1 MKQNILYIIL
11 GICLVI
17 IFILLTIISNPHK
30 YNTRLEIKHPLN
42 KNKMAINKSNN
53 YSGYDM
59 HNDIDIDNAYYYD
72 GYSYEPS
79 RWWNNLWNDKKS
91 NIYNRQDNYDRHDG
105 LDMNNRYVNNNN
117 IHINTQPKHQNTQL
131 QSQLQTQLQPIENVK
146 SINNISQPV
155 ISLVKPLSNNDSP
168 LPILTSSSPIMPEEV
183 SMPPM
188 SQMCS
193 SENVIQTI
201 STFTSD
207 IPSSYQ
213 TGYVSNFD
221 YKGSD
226 FKNQK
231 PYPID
236 MMASESIYL
245 QPNTPTNRIIIP
257 PVVMENLNSNCK

>member
-17 IFILLTIISNPHK
+17 IFILLTILSKPHK
-30 YNTRLEIKHPLN
+30 YNTHLENNHPLN
-42 KNKMAINKSNN
+42 KNKMAINKPNN
-53 YSGYDM
+53 YSGYPM
-59 HNDIDIDNAYYYD
+59 HNNIDIDNAYDYD
-72 GYSYEPS
+72 GYSHEPS
-79 RWWNNLWNDKKS
+79 RWWNNLWDDKKS
-91 NIYNRQDNYDRHDG
+91 NIYNRRDNYDRRDG
-105 LDMNNRYVNNNN
+105 LDMNNRYINNNN
-117 IHINTQPKHQNTQL
+117 IHINTQPKQQNTQ
-131 QSQLQTQLQPIENVK
+131 SQLQLQPIENVK
-146 SINNISQPV
+146 SKQHISQPV

-213 TGYVSNFD
+213 TGYVSNFN

-226 FKNQK
+226 SKNQK
-231 PYPID
+231 PFPID

-245 QPNTPTNRIIIP
+245 QPNTVANQIIIP